1 MRNPNMRTQRVVPMV
16 GKTLGHYCVL
26 EQIGAGGMGVV
37 YRAHDER
44 LDRDVALKVLPQG
57 ILSEESARQRF
68 RKEAQA
74 LSKLNHPNIAT
85 VYDFDQEKGV
95 DFLVLEYIPG
105 VTLDQKLARG
115 PLPPSETA
123 DLGIQMAVGLTAA
136 HEHKVIH
143 LDLKPS
149 NLRLTLDGRLKI
161 LDFGL
166 AKLLRPVEE
175 MEIAETT
182 TVPDAVA
189 GTVPYMAPEQ
199 LLGQPVDARTDI
211 YAAGVVL
218 YEMATGRRPF
228 PWVHGPRL
236 VDGILHE
243 TPKPPSALN
252 LHVSAA
258 LENVILKAMDREPK
272 RRYQSAKEL
281 LVDLERLTTPASAP
295 EIAPRHLPRTRG
307 WSLAI
312 LPFANGTNDPDAE
325 YLSDGITES
334 LINSLSQLPKLRV
347 MARTTVFRFKGQQ
360 VDPQGIGRELGV
372 RAVLTGR
379 VIQRKNAVNIH
390 VELVDVAD
398 GAQLWGE
405 RYNRPMTD
413 LMALEEQISDEITSR
428 LRLRLTR
435 AQRKPL
441 TKRYTQN
448 VEAYQLYLKGRY
460 YSDKW
465 TTEGMNR
472 ALTYYQEAIEKDP
485 NYAVAY
491 AGLAGAYFG
500 VSSQFLSPNDAMP
513 KVREAAS
520 RALET
525 DETLAEAHTLLA
537 IVKAFYEHDFPRA
550 EREFARALECHFG
563 SALAHQWYAYYLSAL
578 GRKEQALT
586 EAMLA
591 KEIDPLSGTVNWTL
605 GLCFLMARQYGS
617 AIQQM
622 RKTIEVDPNFWLA
635 HLWLGWAYEQT
646 GRREE
651 ALANLNKAVQLGGSS
666 YATAYLSYVHASAG
680 RRAEAEKIV
689 NALKQQSQQTY
700 VSPHHIAIAYL
711 GLNENDQALE
721 WLERAYESRE
731 EILVFLEVDATWDKI
746 RSDTRFQDLVRRLGL
761 PRSRKNSKPDE

>member
-1 MRNPNMRTQRVVPMV
+1 MI
-16 GKTLGHYCVL
+16 GETLGRYCIR

-44 LDRDVALKVLPQG
+44 LDRDVALKVLPPG
-57 ILSEESARQRF
+57 MLSDHMRRRF

-95 DFLVLEYIPG
+95 EFLVLEYIPG
-105 VTLDQKLARG
+105 VTLDQKLAG
-115 PLPPSETA
+115 GALPPSETTH
-123 DLGIQMAVGLTAA
+123 LGIQMAVGLTAA
-136 HEHKVIH
+136 HEHEVIH
-143 LDLKPS
+143 LDLKPG
-149 NLRLTLDGRLKI
+149 NLRLTPDGRLKI

-166 AKLLRPVEE
+166 AKLLRPATQ
-175 MEIAETT
+175 IAAAETAT
-182 TVPDAVA
+182 SPDAVA

-199 LLGQPVDARTDI
+199 LVGQPVDARTDI
-211 YAAGVVL
+211 YAAGGVL

-228 PWVHGPRL
+228 SGVHGPRL
-236 VDGILHE
+236 ISAILHE
-243 TPKPPSALN
+243 TPKRPSALN
-252 LHVSAA
+252 PHVSAA
-258 LENVILKAMDREPK
+258 LENIILKAMDREPK

-281 LVDLERLTTPASAP
+281 LVDLERLTTPVSAP
-295 EIAPRHLPRTRG
+295 EIAPRHRPRAHG
-307 WSLAI
+307 WSLAV
-312 LPFANGTNDPDAE
+312 LPFVNGTNDPAAE

-334 LINSLSQLPKLRV
+334 LINGLSQLPKLRV
-347 MARTTVFRFKGQQ
+347 MARTTVFRFKDQHM
-360 VDPQGIGRELGV
+360 DPRDIGHELGV

-379 VIQRKNAVNIH
+379 VIQRSSAVNINA
-390 VELVDVAD
+390 ELVNVAD
-398 GAQLWGE
+398 GSQLWGQ
-405 RYNRPMTD
+405 RYDRPMSD
-413 LMALEEQISDEITSR
+413 LIAVQEEISDEITRR

-435 AQRKPL
+435 DERKPL
-441 TKRYTQN
+441 NKRYTQD

-472 ALTYYQEAIEKDP
+472 AITYYQQAIEKDP

-537 IVKAFYEHDFPRA
+537 IVKAFYEHDFPGA
-550 EREFARALECHFG
+550 EKEFTRALECHFG

-586 EAMLA
+586 EAKLA
-591 KEIDPLSGTVNWTL
+591 EELDPLSGTVNLTL
-605 GLCFLMARQYGS
+605 GLCWVMARQYEN

-646 GRREE
+646 GRHEE
-651 ALANLNKAVQLGGSS
+651 AFASLNKAFQLGGSP
-666 YATAYLSYVHASAG
+666 YATAYLSYLHASAG

-689 NALKQQSQQTY
+689 NALRQQSQQKY
-700 VSPHHIAIAYL
+700 VSPHHIAIAYV
-711 GLNENDQALE
+711 GLNEKDQALE
-721 WLERAYESRE
+721 WLEKAYEFHE

-746 RSDTRFQDLVRRLGL
+746 RSDTRFQDLIRRLGL
-761 PRSRKNSKPDE
+761 PRSGKNFKPDE

>member
-1 MRNPNMRTQRVVPMV
+1 MRTQQVFPMV
-16 GKTLGHYCVL
+16 SKTLGHYCVL
-26 EQIGAGGMGVV
+26 EQIGAGGMGIV

-44 LDRDVALKVLPQG
+44 LDRDVALKVLPPG
-57 ILSEESARQRF
+57 MLSEESARRRF
-68 RKEAQA
+68 RKEAQT

-95 DFLVLEYIPG
+95 AFLVLEYIAG
-105 VTLDQKLARG
+105 VTLDRKLAG
-115 PLPPSETA
+115 GALLPSQTA
-123 DLGIQMAVGLTAA
+123 DLGIQMAMGLTAA

-143 LDLKPS
+143 CDLKPG

-166 AKLLRPVEE
+166 AKLLRPVAE
-175 MEIAETT
+175 METAETT
-182 TVPDAVA
+182 TAPNAVA

-199 LLGQPVDARTDI
+199 LLGQPVDVRTDI

-236 VDGILHE
+236 VNAILHE
-243 TPKPPSALN
+243 TPKSPRALDP
-252 LHVSAA
+252 HVSVA

-281 LVDLERLTTPASAP
+281 LVDLGRLTTPVSGP
-295 EIAPRHLPRTRG
+295 EIAPRHRG

-312 LPFANGTNDPDAE
+312 LPFVNGTNDADAE

-379 VIQRKNAVNIH
+379 VIQRESAVNIH

-398 GAQLWGE
+398 GAQLWGV

-413 LMALEEQISDEITSR
+413 LIALQEQISDEITSR

-472 ALTYYQEAIEKDP
+472 ALSYYQQAIEKDP
-485 NYAVAY
+485 NYALAY

-537 IVKAFYEHDFPRA
+537 IVKAFYEHDFPVA
-550 EREFARALECHFG
+550 EWEFARALECHFG

-586 EAMLA
+586 EAILA
-591 KEIDPLSGTVNWTL
+591 QEIDPLSGTVNWTL
-605 GLCFLMARQYGS
+605 GLCFLMARQYES

-635 HLWLGWAYEQT
+635 HMWLGWAYEQT
-646 GRREE
+646 GRRKQ
-651 ALANLNKAVQLGGSS
+651 ALANLNKAFQLGGSS

-680 RRAEAEKIV
+680 STAEAEKIV
-689 NALKQQSQQTY
+689 SALKQQSQQKY
-700 VSPHHIAIAYL
+700 VSPHHIAIAYV
-711 GLNENDQALE
+711 GLNDKDQALE

-731 EILVFLEVDATWDKI
+731 EILVFLEVDATWDKL
-746 RSDTRFQDLVRRLGL
+746 RSDRRFQDLVRRLGL
-761 PRSRKNSKPDE
+761 PRSH

>member
-1 MRNPNMRTQRVVPMV
+1 MPTQQGYPMV
-16 GKTLGHYCVL
+16 GKMLGHYRVL
-26 EQIGAGGMGVV
+26 EQIGAGGRGIV

-44 LDRDVALKVLPQG
+44 LDRDVALKVLRPGMLNDQ
-57 ILSEESARQRF
+57 SARIRF

-95 DFLVLEYIPG
+95 EFLVLEYIPG
-105 VTLDQKLARG
+105 VTLDEKLTAG
-115 PLPPSETA
+115 GLPPTEA
-123 DLGIQMAVGLTAA
+123 ARLGIQMAVGLAAA
-136 HEHKVIH
+136 HEQEIIH
-143 LDLKPS
+143 RDLKPG

-166 AKLLRPVEE
+166 AKLLRPVA
-175 MEIAETT
+175 EIETAAIST
-182 TVPDAVA
+182 ASDVVA

-236 VDGILHE
+236 VDAILHE

-252 LHVSAA
+252 RHVSAA
-258 LENVILKAMDREPK
+258 LENVILKAMDPEPR

-281 LVDLERLTTPASAP
+281 LVDLERLTTLVSAP
-295 EIAPRHLPRTRG
+295 EIAPGHRPRSRG
-307 WSLAI
+307 WSLAV
-312 LPFANGTNDPDAE
+312 LPFVNGTNDPDAE

-334 LINSLSQLPKLRV
+334 LINGLSQLPKLRV
-347 MARTTVFRFKGQQ
+347 MARTTVFRFKGQHM
-360 VDPQGIGRELGV
+360 DPRDIGHELGV

-379 VIQRKNAVNIH
+379 VIQRSSAVNIQA
-390 VELVDVAD
+390 ELVNVAD
-398 GAQLWGE
+398 GSQLWGE
-405 RYNRPMTD
+405 RYNRPMSD
-413 LMALEEQISDEITSR
+413 LIAVQEQISDEITRR

-435 AQRKPL
+435 DERKPL
-441 TKRYTQN
+441 TKRYTQD
-448 VEAYQLYLKGRY
+448 VEAYQFYLKGRY

-465 TTEGMNR
+465 TAEGMKR
-472 ALTYYQEAIEKDP
+472 AITYYRQAIEKDP

-525 DETLAEAHTLLA
+525 DETLAEPHTLLG
-537 IVKAFYEHDFPRA
+537 IVKAFYEHDFPGA
-550 EREFARALECHFG
+550 EREFTRALECHFG
-563 SALAHQWYAYYLSAL
+563 SAAAHQWYAYYLSAL

-586 EAMLA
+586 EAMSAEEL
-591 KEIDPLSGTVNWTL
+591 DPLSGTVNLTL
-605 GLCFLMARQYGS
+605 GLCFVMAREYEN
-617 AIQQM
+617 AIQQL
-622 RKTIEVDPNFWLA
+622 RKTIEVDPNSWLA

-646 GRREE
+646 GRHEE
-651 ALANLNKAVQLGGSS
+651 ALANLTNASQLGGST
-666 YATAYLSYVHASAG
+666 YAIAYLGYLHASAG
-680 RRAEAEKIV
+680 RRSEAEKIV
-689 NALKQQSQQTY
+689 NELKQQSQQKY
-700 VSPHHIAIAYL
+700 VSPHHIAIAYV
-711 GLNENDQALE
+711 GLNEKDRALE
-721 WLERAYESRE
+721 WLEKAYESHE
-731 EILVFLEVDATWDKI
+731 EILVFLDVDATWDKI
-746 RSDTRFQDLVRRLGL
+746 RSDTRFQDLMCRLGL
-761 PRSRKNSKPDE
+761 PKSGKNFKPNE